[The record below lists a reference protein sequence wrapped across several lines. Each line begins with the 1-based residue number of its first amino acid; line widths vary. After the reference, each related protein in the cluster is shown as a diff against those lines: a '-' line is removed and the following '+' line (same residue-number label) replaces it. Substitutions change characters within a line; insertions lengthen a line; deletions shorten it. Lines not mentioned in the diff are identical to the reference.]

1 MFELT
6 PEKIAALAGSIIG
19 AAFHIFQSLFGGQA
33 LDRNLIVRTFAEMLL
48 ALFAGFTGAIYFGP
62 ALAQIKPLSLEFSVE
77 ASSFAVGLVFYKMIP
92 LIFNLTENLLKKK
105 GMFP

>member
-1 MFELT
+1 L
-6 PEKIAALAGSIIG
+6 
-19 AAFHIFQSLFGGQA
+19 GGLV
-33 LDRNLIVRTFAEMLL
+33 LDRNLFVRTFAEMVL
-48 ALFAGFTGAIYFGP
+48 ALFSGFTGAIYFGP
-62 ALAQIKPLSLEFSVE
+62 ALAQVKPLGLEFSVE